1 MAIEQ
6 NNPNNKENLPTSNST
21 SGNSGNGGS
30 DGNQKDNNR
39 RRRNK
44 PRRDGKG
51 SNTQTNTSNKA
62 TKTSKR
68 DASNSS
74 QALVTSGQNSQ
85 DFEQTTIIDPSH
97 FEGDAADD
105 AAAIAEGGIKAIG
118 NQRIIPFMKIEKPMG
133 ILSILLVIGSIIA
146 IAVNGLNFGLDFT
159 GGVSTDVVYEQSVEQ
174 VAVVQALAD
183 NGFDDAVVQYLG
195 TNKQLLVRLPPQSDN
210 IDGLNASLDT
220 ALDFPNNPAT
230 ISNVNIIGSQVG
242 NEVYLNSIMALALAL
257 LSMLGYVALRFQ
269 FKLALGAVLSLFHDA
284 VVTIGVFALFG
295 FPFDLTVLAAV
306 LALIGYSLND
316 TIVVYDRIRENFR
329 RVRGITPRQ
338 TIDLSL
344 TETLRR
350 TIMTISTVLL
360 VVLAMLFLG
369 GDGLYW
375 FSVALFIGLL
385 AGTYS
390 STYIASSIPLA
401 MGLSRDDFVVKVK
414 PEFEEEI
421 VTFNDPKMFE

>member
-6 NNPNNKENLPTSNST
+6 NIPPENQNTPTPSS
-21 SGNSGNGGS
+21 SGGGS
-30 DGNQKDNNR
+30 DGNPNNPSDKTR

-51 SNTQTNTSNKA
+51 NSNNLPPSVKGSQKSRRGGKNDNAALTASNT
-62 TKTSKR
+62 
-68 DASNSS
+68 DA
-74 QALVTSGQNSQ
+74 
-85 DFEQTTIIDPSH
+85 IIDNPDE
-97 FEGDAADD
+97 FGDAADH
-105 AAAIAEGGIKAIG
+105 AAAHAEGGIKSIG
-118 NQRIIPFMKIEKPMG
+118 SQRIIPFMKIEKPMAL
-133 ILSILLVIGSIIA
+133 LSIFLVIGSIIA
-146 IAVNGLNFGLDFT
+146 IAINGLNFGLDFT
-159 GGVSTDVVYEQSVEQ
+159 GGVSADVRYEQPAEQ
-174 VAVVQALAD
+174 VEVVQALAD
-183 NGFDDAVVQYLG
+183 KGFDDAVVQYLG
-195 TNKQLLVRLPPQSDN
+195 TRQELLIRLPPQSDSV
-210 IDGLNASLDT
+210 DGLNTSLGQ
-220 ALDFPNNPAT
+220 ALDLPNNKAE

-242 NEVYLNSIMALALAL
+242 NEVYLNSVMALGLAL

-269 FKLALGAVLSLFHDA
+269 FKLALGAVVSLFHDA
-284 VVTIGVFALFG
+284 IVTIGVFALFG
-295 FPFDLTVLAAV
+295 FPFDLTVLAAI

-329 RVRGITPRQ
+329 RVRGISPTQ
-338 TIDLSL
+338 IIDLSL

-350 TIMTISTVLL
+350 TIMTVSTVLL
-360 VVLAMLFLG
+360 VVLAMMLLG

-375 FSVALFIGLL
+375 FSVALFIGLI

-421 VTFNDPKMFE
+421 VTFNDPKMFEQD

>member
-6 NNPNNKENLPTSNST
+6 KNPPRKENTPTST
-21 SGNSGNGGS
+21 GSGGGS
-30 DGNQKDNNR
+30 DGNPKDPNDKTN

-51 SNTQTNTSNKA
+51 SNNQTKGSTKQASLSKKDKA
-62 TKTSKR
+62 RRSGQG
-68 DASNSS
+68 S
-74 QALVTSGQNSQ
+74 QAL
-85 DFEQTTIIDPSH
+85 TTQMPDSEVDLDPNESMNN
-97 FEGDAADD
+97 AADD
-105 AAAIAEGGIKAIG
+105 AAAKAEGGIKAIG
-118 NQRIIPFMKIEKPMG
+118 NQRIIPFMNIEKPMA
-133 ILSILLVIGSIIA
+133 ILSILLIIGSIIA
-146 IAVNGLNFGLDFT
+146 IAVNGLNLGLDFT
-159 GGVSTDVVYEQSVEQ
+159 GGVSTDVRYEQPAEQ
-174 VAVVQALAD
+174 TEVVKALAD
-183 NGFDDAVVQYLG
+183 NGFDNAVVQYLG
-195 TNKQLLVRLPPQSDN
+195 TRQELLVRLPPQSDN
-210 IDGLNASLDT
+210 INGLNLSLGK
-220 ALDFPNNPAT
+220 ALNLPNNKAE

-242 NEVYLNSIMALALAL
+242 NEVYLNSVMAVALALV
-257 LSMLGYVALRFQ
+257 SMLGYVALRFQ
-269 FKLALGAVLSLFHDA
+269 FKLAVGAVAALFHDA
-284 VVTIGVFALFG
+284 IVTVGVFALFG

-329 RVRGITPRQ
+329 RVRGVTPRQ

-350 TIMTISTVLL
+350 TIMTISTVML
-360 VVLAMLFLG
+360 VVLAMMFLG

-375 FSVALFIGLL
+375 FAVALFIGLI

-390 STYIASSIPLA
+390 SIYISSSIPLA

-421 VTFNDPKMFE
+421 VTFNDPKMFEQD

>member
-1 MAIEQ
+1 MAIDNNNPLEQQ
-6 NNPNNKENLPTSNST
+6 NNPEPNGSNSEA
-21 SGNSGNGGS
+21 SGRGR
-30 DGNQKDNNR
+30 K
-39 RRRNK
+39 K

-51 SNTQTNTSNKA
+51 SNTQTNNATAKKSASKTQRTGKGANKDSQVFA
-62 TKTSKR
+62 TT
-68 DASNSS
+68 
-74 QALVTSGQNSQ
+74 AL
-85 DFEQTTIIDPSH
+85 DPSLAL
-97 FEGDAADD
+97 GDAAED
-105 AAAIAEGGIKAIG
+105 AAAYAEGGIKAVG
-118 NQRIIPFMKIEKPMG
+118 DQRIIPFMKLEKPMG
-133 ILSILLVIGSIIA
+133 ILSIILVIGSIIA
-146 IAVNGLNFGLDFT
+146 IAVNGLNLGLDFT
-159 GGVSTDVVYEQSVEQ
+159 GGVSADVRYEQSVEQ
-174 VAVVQALAD
+174 GDVVTALAD

-195 TNKQLLVRLPPQSDN
+195 TSQELLIRLPPQSDN
-210 IDGLNASLDT
+210 IDGLNTSLSE
-220 ALDFPNNPAT
+220 ALALPNNDVE

-242 NEVYLNSIMALALAL
+242 NEIYLSSVMSIVLALAC
-257 LSMLGYVALRFQ
+257 MLGYVALRFQ
-269 FKLALGAVLSLFHDA
+269 FKLAIGAVLSLFHDA

-295 FPFDLTVLAAV
+295 FPFDLTVLAAI

-329 RVRGITPRQ
+329 RVRGISPRQ

-369 GDGLYW
+369 GDGLFW
-375 FSVALFIGLL
+375 FSAALFIGLL

-401 MGLSRDDFVVKVK
+401 MGLSRDDFIVKVK

-421 VTFNDPKMFE
+421 VTFNDPKMFEQD

>member
-1 MAIEQ
+1 MAIDQ
-6 NNPNNKENLPTSNST
+6 NNPNNKDNLPTSNSSGNQ
-21 SGNSGNGGS
+21 SGNSGSNTNPQ
-30 DGNQKDNNR
+30 GNKR

-51 SNTQTNTSNKA
+51 SNTQTNNLNKT
-62 TKTSKR
+62 TKGPKGAQR
-68 DASNSS
+68 DNAKGS
-74 QALVTSGQNSQ
+74 QALATANAV
-85 DFEQTTIIDPSH
+85 DPSH

-105 AAAIAEGGIKAIG
+105 AAAAAEGGIKAIG
-118 NQRIIPFMKIEKPMG
+118 DQRIIPFMKLEKPMG
-133 ILSILLVIGSIIA
+133 LLSIFMVIASIIA
-146 IAVNGLNFGLDFT
+146 IAVNGLNLGLDFT
-159 GGVSTDVVYEQSVEQ
+159 GGVSADVSYEQSVEQ
-174 VAVVQALAD
+174 VAVVEALAD

-195 TNKQLLVRLPPQSDN
+195 TNKELLVRLPPQSDN
-210 IDGLNASLDT
+210 IDGLNTSLDT
-220 ALDFPNNPAT
+220 ALDLPNNPAS

-242 NEVYLNSIMALALAL
+242 NEVYLNSVMALALAL
-257 LSMLGYVALRFQ
+257 VCMLGYVALRFQ
-269 FKLALGAVLSLFHDA
+269 FKLSLGAVLSLFHDA
-284 VVTIGVFALFG
+284 IVTIGVFALFG

-360 VVLAMLFLG
+360 VVLAMMFLG

-421 VTFNDPKMFE
+421 VSFNDPKMFE

>member
-6 NNPNNKENLPTSNST
+6 NNPPNNGSSGGGTGNNSNDT
-21 SGNSGNGGS
+21 NEA
-30 DGNQKDNNR
+30 NQR

-51 SNTQTNTSNKA
+51 SNNQANNPTAAKS
-62 TKTSKR
+62 TKTKSRRSGKGKGTK
-68 DASNSS
+68 DN
-74 QALVTSGQNSQ
+74 QALSTQASHAAVNSDLNQ
-85 DFEQTTIIDPSH
+85 EIDN
-97 FEGDAADD
+97 AADE
-105 AAAIAEGGIKAIG
+105 AAAKEGGIKAIG
-118 NQRIIPFMKIEKPMG
+118 NQRIIPFMKLEKPMA
-133 ILSILLVIGSIIA
+133 IISILMVIGSIIV
-146 IAVNGLNFGLDFT
+146 IAVNGLNLGLDFT
-159 GGVSTDVVYEQSVEQ
+159 GGVSADVRYEQPVEQ
-174 VAVVQALAD
+174 VEVVQALAD
-183 NGFDDAVVQYLG
+183 NGFSDAVVQYLG
-195 TNKQLLVRLPPQSDN
+195 TREELLIRLPPQSDN
-210 IDGLNASLDT
+210 VDGLNASLEQ
-220 ALDFPNNPAT
+220 ALTLPDNLVN

-242 NEVYLNSIMALALAL
+242 NEVYLNSVMALALAL
-257 LSMLGYVALRFQ
+257 LCMLGYVALRFQ
-269 FKLALGAVLSLFHDA
+269 FKLALGAVVSLFHDA

-295 FPFDLTVLAAV
+295 FPFDLTVLAAI

-360 VVLAMLFLG
+360 VVLAMMFLG

-390 STYIASSIPLA
+390 STYIASSIPLR

-421 VTFNDPKMFE
+421 VTFNDPKMFEQD

>member
-62 TKTSKR
+62 TKNSKR

-97 FEGDAADD
+97 YEGDAADD

>member
-1 MAIEQ
+1 MAIDQ
-6 NNPNNKENLPTSNST
+6 NNPNNKDNLPTSNSSGNQ
-21 SGNSGNGGS
+21 SGNSGSNTNPQ
-30 DGNQKDNNR
+30 GNKR

-51 SNTQTNTSNKA
+51 SNTQTNNLNKT
-62 TKTSKR
+62 TKGPKGAQR
-68 DASNSS
+68 DNAKGS
-74 QALVTSGQNSQ
+74 QALATANAV
-85 DFEQTTIIDPSH
+85 DPSH

-105 AAAIAEGGIKAIG
+105 AAAAAEGGIKAIG
-118 NQRIIPFMKIEKPMG
+118 DQRIIPFMKLEKPMG
-133 ILSILLVIGSIIA
+133 LLSIFMVIASIIA
-146 IAVNGLNFGLDFT
+146 IAVNGLNLGLDFT
-159 GGVSTDVVYEQSVEQ
+159 GGVSADVSYEQSVEQ
-174 VAVVQALAD
+174 AAVVEALAD

-195 TNKQLLVRLPPQSDN
+195 TNKELLVRLPPQSDN
-210 IDGLNASLDT
+210 IDGLNTSLDT
-220 ALDFPNNPAT
+220 ALDLPNNPAS

-242 NEVYLNSIMALALAL
+242 NEVYLNSVMALALAL
-257 LSMLGYVALRFQ
+257 VCMLGYVALRFQ
-269 FKLALGAVLSLFHDA
+269 FKLSLGAVLSLFHDA
-284 VVTIGVFALFG
+284 IVTIGVFALFG

-360 VVLAMLFLG
+360 VVLAMMFLG

-421 VTFNDPKMFE
+421 VSFNDPKMFE

>member
-1 MAIEQ
+1 MAIDNNNPLEQQ
-6 NNPNNKENLPTSNST
+6 NNPEPNGSNGEAST
-21 SGNSGNGGS
+21 
-30 DGNQKDNNR
+30 R
-39 RRRNK
+39 RRKK

-51 SNTQTNTSNKA
+51 SNSQANHA
-62 TKTSKR
+62 TAKTSGSKAR
-68 DASNSS
+68 RSGKSADKGS
-74 QALVTSGQNSQ
+74 QAL
-85 DFEQTTIIDPSH
+85 TTQASDATDPNLVSADL
-97 FEGDAADD
+97 GDAADD
-105 AAAIAEGGIKAIG
+105 AAAYAEGGIKAIG
-118 NQRIIPFMKIEKPMG
+118 DQRIIPFMKIEKPMA
-133 ILSILLVIGSIIA
+133 ILSLILVIGSIIA
-146 IAVNGLNFGLDFT
+146 IAVNGLNLGLDFT
-159 GGVSTDVVYEQSVEQ
+159 GGVSADVRYENPAEQVDVVK
-174 VAVVQALAD
+174 ALAD

-195 TNKQLLVRLPPQSDN
+195 TRQELLIRLPPQSDN
-210 IDGLNASLDT
+210 VDGLNASLSE
-220 ALDFPNNPAT
+220 ALALPNNNVE

-242 NEVYLNSIMALALAL
+242 NEVYLNSVMSIVLALAC
-257 LSMLGYVALRFQ
+257 MLGYVALRFQ

-284 VVTIGVFALFG
+284 IVTIGVFALFG
-295 FPFDLTVLAAV
+295 FPFDLTVLAAI

-369 GDGLYW
+369 GDGLFW
-375 FSVALFIGLL
+375 FSAALFIGLL

-401 MGLSRDDFVVKVK
+401 MGLSRDDFIVKVK

-421 VTFNDPKMFE
+421 VTFNDPKMFEQD

>member
-1 MAIEQ
+1 MAIDQ
-6 NNPNNKENLPTSNST
+6 NNPNNKDNLPTSNSSGNQ
-21 SGNSGNGGS
+21 SGNSGSNTNPQ
-30 DGNQKDNNR
+30 GNKR

-51 SNTQTNTSNKA
+51 SNTQTNNLNKT
-62 TKTSKR
+62 TKGSKGAQR
-68 DASNSS
+68 DNAKGS
-74 QALVTSGQNSQ
+74 QALATANAV
-85 DFEQTTIIDPSH
+85 DPSH

-105 AAAIAEGGIKAIG
+105 AAAAAEGGIKAIG
-118 NQRIIPFMKIEKPMG
+118 DQRIIPFMKLEKPMG
-133 ILSILLVIGSIIA
+133 LLSIFMVIASIIA
-146 IAVNGLNFGLDFT
+146 IAVNGLNLGLDFT
-159 GGVSTDVVYEQSVEQ
+159 GGVSADVSYEQSVEQ
-174 VAVVQALAD
+174 VAVVEALAD

-195 TNKQLLVRLPPQSDN
+195 TNKELLVRLPPQSDN
-210 IDGLNASLDT
+210 IDGLSTSLDT
-220 ALDFPNNPAT
+220 ALDLPNNPAS

-242 NEVYLNSIMALALAL
+242 NEVYLNSVMALALAL
-257 LSMLGYVALRFQ
+257 VCMLGYVALRFQ
-269 FKLALGAVLSLFHDA
+269 FKLSLGAVLSLFHDA
-284 VVTIGVFALFG
+284 IVTIGVFALFG

-360 VVLAMLFLG
+360 VVLAMMFLG

-421 VTFNDPKMFE
+421 VSFNDPKMFE

>member
-6 NNPNNKENLPTSNST
+6 NNPNNKEHQPTSNH
-21 SGNSGNGGS
+21 SGNGGS
-30 DGNQKDNNR
+30 DNSQKDNNR

-51 SNTQTNTSNKA
+51 SNTQTNNSTKVAKNGKRSGNKDAKALAIQNLDSEVLAA
-62 TKTSKR
+62 TNTLDS
-68 DASNSS
+68 
-74 QALVTSGQNSQ
+74 
-85 DFEQTTIIDPSH
+85 SH

-105 AAAIAEGGIKAIG
+105 AAAQAEGGIKAIG
-118 NQRIIPFMKIEKPMG
+118 DQRIIPFMKIEKPMG
-133 ILSILLVIGSIIA
+133 LLSIFMVVASIIA
-146 IAVNGLNFGLDFT
+146 IAFNGLNFGLDFT
-159 GGVSTDVVYEQSVEQ
+159 GGVSTDVSYEQSVEQ

-195 TNKQLLVRLPPQSDN
+195 TNKELLVRLPPQSDN
-210 IDGLNASLDT
+210 IDGLNTTLDA
-220 ALDFPNNPAT
+220 ALDLPNNPAT

-242 NEVYLNSIMALALAL
+242 NEVYLNSVMALALAL
-257 LSMLGYVALRFQ
+257 ISMLGYVALRFQ

-360 VVLAMLFLG
+360 VVLAMMFLG

>member
-1 MAIEQ
+1 MAIDNNNPLEQQ
-6 NNPNNKENLPTSNST
+6 NNPDRNGSTGEANNAST
-21 SGNSGNGGS
+21 
-30 DGNQKDNNR
+30 R
-39 RRRNK
+39 RRKK

-51 SNTQTNTSNKA
+51 SNTKTNNPTA
-62 TKTSKR
+62 TKSGKSSR
-68 DASNSS
+68 SGGKDNKDS
-74 QALVTSGQNSQ
+74 QALSTA
-85 DFEQTTIIDPSH
+85 TDPNLVS
-97 FEGDAADD
+97 GDAADD
-105 AAAIAEGGIKAIG
+105 AAAVAEGGIKAVG
-118 NQRIIPFMKIEKPMG
+118 NQRIIPFMKIEKPMAL
-133 ILSILLVIGSIIA
+133 LSLFMVIASIIA
-146 IAVNGLNFGLDFT
+146 IAVNGLNLGLDFT
-159 GGVSTDVVYEQSVEQ
+159 GGVSADVRYEQPVEQ

-183 NGFDDAVVQYLG
+183 SGFDDAVVQYLG
-195 TNKQLLVRLPPQSDN
+195 TREELLVRLPPQSDN
-210 IDGLNASLDT
+210 VDGLSAGLTQALALPGNT
-220 ALDFPNNPAT
+220 AD

-242 NEVYLNSIMALALAL
+242 NEVYLNSVMALALAL
-257 LSMLGYVALRFQ
+257 ACMLGYVALRFQ
-269 FKLALGAVLSLFHDA
+269 FKLSLGAVLSLFHDA

-295 FPFDLTVLAAV
+295 FPFDLTVLAAI

-329 RVRGITPRQ
+329 RVRGISPSQ
-338 TIDLSL
+338 TVDLSL

-390 STYIASSIPLA
+390 STYIASSIPLR
-401 MGLSRDDFVVKVK
+401 MGLSRDDFIVKVK

-421 VTFNDPKMFE
+421 VTFNDPKMFEQDNV

>member
-1 MAIEQ
+1 MAIDQ
-6 NNPNNKENLPTSNST
+6 NNPNNKDNLPTSNGSGNQ
-21 SGNSGNGGS
+21 SGNSGSNTNPQ
-30 DGNQKDNNR
+30 GNKR

-51 SNTQTNTSNKA
+51 SNTQTNNLNKT
-62 TKTSKR
+62 TKGPKGAKR
-68 DASNSS
+68 DNAKGS
-74 QALVTSGQNSQ
+74 QALATANTV
-85 DFEQTTIIDPSH
+85 DPSH

-105 AAAIAEGGIKAIG
+105 AAAAAEGGIKAIG
-118 NQRIIPFMKIEKPMG
+118 DQRIIPFMKLEKPMG
-133 ILSILLVIGSIIA
+133 LLSIFMVIASIIA
-146 IAVNGLNFGLDFT
+146 IAVNGLNLGLDFT
-159 GGVSTDVVYEQSVEQ
+159 GGVSADVSYEQSVEQ
-174 VAVVQALAD
+174 VAVVEALAD

-195 TNKQLLVRLPPQSDN
+195 TNKELLVRLPPQSDN
-210 IDGLNASLDT
+210 IDGLNTSLDT
-220 ALDFPNNPAT
+220 ALDLPNNPAS

-242 NEVYLNSIMALALAL
+242 NEVYLNSVMALALAL
-257 LSMLGYVALRFQ
+257 VCMLGYVALRFQ
-269 FKLALGAVLSLFHDA
+269 FKLSLGAVLSLFHDA
-284 VVTIGVFALFG
+284 IVTIGVFALFG

-360 VVLAMLFLG
+360 VVLAMMFLG

-421 VTFNDPKMFE
+421 VSFNDPKMFE

>member
-6 NNPNNKENLPTSNST
+6 NNPPNNGSSGGGTGNNSNDT
-21 SGNSGNGGS
+21 NEA
-30 DGNQKDNNR
+30 NQR

-51 SNTQTNTSNKA
+51 SNNQANNPTAAKS
-62 TKTSKR
+62 TKTKSRRSGKGKGTK
-68 DASNSS
+68 DNQALSTQASNAAVDNDLN
-74 QALVTSGQNSQ
+74 Q
-85 DFEQTTIIDPSH
+85 EIDN
-97 FEGDAADD
+97 AADE
-105 AAAIAEGGIKAIG
+105 AAAKEGGIKAIG
-118 NQRIIPFMKIEKPMG
+118 NQRIIPFMKLEKPMA
-133 ILSILLVIGSIIA
+133 IISILMVIGSIIV
-146 IAVNGLNFGLDFT
+146 IAVNGLNLGLDFT
-159 GGVSTDVVYEQSVEQ
+159 GGVSADVRYEQPVEQ
-174 VAVVQALAD
+174 VEVVQALAD
-183 NGFDDAVVQYLG
+183 NGFNDAVVQYLG
-195 TNKQLLVRLPPQSDN
+195 TREELLIRLPPQSDN
-210 IDGLNASLDT
+210 VDGLNASLEQ
-220 ALDFPNNPAT
+220 ALTLPDNLVN

-242 NEVYLNSIMALALAL
+242 NEVYLNSVMALALAL
-257 LSMLGYVALRFQ
+257 LCMLGYVALRFQ
-269 FKLALGAVLSLFHDA
+269 FKLALGAVVSLFHDA

-295 FPFDLTVLAAV
+295 FPFDLTVLAAI

-360 VVLAMLFLG
+360 VVLAMMFLG

-390 STYIASSIPLA
+390 STYIASSIPLR

-421 VTFNDPKMFE
+421 VTFNDPKMFEQD

>member
-1 MAIEQ
+1 MAIDQ
-6 NNPNNKENLPTSNST
+6 NNPNNKDNLPTSNSSGNQ
-21 SGNSGNGGS
+21 SGNSGSNTNS
-30 DGNQKDNNR
+30 QGNKR

-51 SNTQTNTSNKA
+51 SNTQTNSLNKT
-62 TKTSKR
+62 TKGSKG
-68 DASNSS
+68 S
-74 QALVTSGQNSQ
+74 QALATANAV
-85 DFEQTTIIDPSH
+85 DPSH
-97 FEGDAADD
+97 FEADAADD
-105 AAAIAEGGIKAIG
+105 AAAAAEGGIKAIG
-118 NQRIIPFMKIEKPMG
+118 DQRIIPFMKLEKPMG
-133 ILSILLVIGSIIA
+133 LLSIFMVIASIIA
-146 IAVNGLNFGLDFT
+146 IAVNGLNLGLDFT
-159 GGVSTDVVYEQSVEQ
+159 GGVSADVSYEQSVEQ
-174 VAVVQALAD
+174 AAVVEALAD

-195 TNKQLLVRLPPQSDN
+195 TNKELLVRLPPQSDN
-210 IDGLNASLDT
+210 IDGLNTSLDT
-220 ALDFPNNPAT
+220 ALDLPNNPAS

-242 NEVYLNSIMALALAL
+242 NEVYLNSVMALALAL
-257 LSMLGYVALRFQ
+257 VCMLGYVALRFQ
-269 FKLALGAVLSLFHDA
+269 FKLSLGAVLSLFHDA
-284 VVTIGVFALFG
+284 IVTIGVFALFG

-360 VVLAMLFLG
+360 VVLAMMFLG

-421 VTFNDPKMFE
+421 VSFNDPKMFE

>member
-1 MAIEQ
+1 MAIDNNNPLEQQ
-6 NNPNNKENLPTSNST
+6 NNPEPNGSNSEAST
-21 SGNSGNGGS
+21 
-30 DGNQKDNNR
+30 R
-39 RRRNK
+39 RRKK

-51 SNTQTNTSNKA
+51 SNSQTNHA
-62 TKTSKR
+62 TAKTSGGKAR
-68 DASNSS
+68 RSGKSADKGS
-74 QALVTSGQNSQ
+74 QAL
-85 DFEQTTIIDPSH
+85 TTQASDATDTNLVSADL
-97 FEGDAADD
+97 GDAADD
-105 AAAIAEGGIKAIG
+105 AAAYAEGGIKAIG
-118 NQRIIPFMKIEKPMG
+118 DQRIIPFMKIEKPMA
-133 ILSILLVIGSIIA
+133 ILSLILVIGSIIA
-146 IAVNGLNFGLDFT
+146 IAVNGLNLGLDFT
-159 GGVSTDVVYEQSVEQ
+159 GGVSADVRYENPAEQVDVVK
-174 VAVVQALAD
+174 ALAD

-195 TNKQLLVRLPPQSDN
+195 TRQELLIRLPPQSDN
-210 IDGLNASLDT
+210 VDGLNASLSE
-220 ALDFPNNPAT
+220 ALALPNNNVE

-242 NEVYLNSIMALALAL
+242 NEVYLNSVMSIVLALAC
-257 LSMLGYVALRFQ
+257 MLGYVALRFQ

-284 VVTIGVFALFG
+284 IVTIGVFALFG
-295 FPFDLTVLAAV
+295 FPFDLTVLAAI

-369 GDGLYW
+369 GDGLFW
-375 FSVALFIGLL
+375 FSAALFIGLL

-401 MGLSRDDFVVKVK
+401 MGLSRDDFIVKVK

-421 VTFNDPKMFE
+421 VTFNDPKMFEQD

>member
-1 MAIEQ
+1 MAIDN
-6 NNPNNKENLPTSNST
+6 NNPLEQQNSPEPNGSNSEAST
-21 SGNSGNGGS
+21 
-30 DGNQKDNNR
+30 R
-39 RRRNK
+39 RRKK

-51 SNTQTNTSNKA
+51 SNTQSN
-62 TKTSKR
+62 KTSKTSLSKNKTR
-68 DASNSS
+68 RGDKDASQDSHALAT
-74 QALVTSGQNSQ
+74 QAM
-85 DFEQTTIIDPSH
+85 DPNLNNLDI
-97 FEGDAADD
+97 GDAEDN
-105 AAAIAEGGIKAIG
+105 AAAEAEGGIKAIG
-118 NQRIIPFMKIEKPMG
+118 EQRIIPFMKLEKPMAL
-133 ILSILLVIGSIIA
+133 LSLLMVIGSIIA
-146 IAVNGLNFGLDFT
+146 IAVNGLNLGLDFT
-159 GGVSTDVVYEQSVEQ
+159 GGVSADVRYEQPAEQ
-174 VAVVQALAD
+174 VEVVKALAD

-195 TNKQLLVRLPPQSDN
+195 TRQELLVRLPPQSDN
-210 IDGLNASLDT
+210 VDGLNASLSK
-220 ALDFPNNPAT
+220 ALALPNNNVE

-242 NEVYLNSIMALALAL
+242 NDIYLSSVMSLVLALAC
-257 LSMLGYVALRFQ
+257 MLGYVALRFQ

-284 VVTIGVFALFG
+284 IVTIGIFALFG
-295 FPFDLTVLAAV
+295 FPFDLTVLAAI
-306 LALIGYSLND
+306 LALIGYSIND

-338 TIDLSL
+338 TVDLSL

-390 STYIASSIPLA
+390 STYIASSIPLR
-401 MGLSRDDFVVKVK
+401 MGLSRDDFIVKVK

-421 VTFNDPKMFE
+421 VTFNDPKMYEQD

>member
-1 MAIEQ
+1 MAIDNNNPLEQQ
-6 NNPNNKENLPTSNST
+6 NNPDRNGSTGEANNAST
-21 SGNSGNGGS
+21 
-30 DGNQKDNNR
+30 R
-39 RRRNK
+39 RRKK

-51 SNTQTNTSNKA
+51 SNTKTNNPTA
-62 TKTSKR
+62 TKSGKSSR
-68 DASNSS
+68 SGGKDNKDS
-74 QALVTSGQNSQ
+74 QALSTA
-85 DFEQTTIIDPSH
+85 TDPNLVS
-97 FEGDAADD
+97 GDAADD
-105 AAAIAEGGIKAIG
+105 AAAVAEGGIKAVG
-118 NQRIIPFMKIEKPMG
+118 NQRIIPFMKIEKPMAL
-133 ILSILLVIGSIIA
+133 LSLFMVIASIIA
-146 IAVNGLNFGLDFT
+146 IAVNGLNLGLDFT
-159 GGVSTDVVYEQSVEQ
+159 GGVSADVRYEQPVEQ

-183 NGFDDAVVQYLG
+183 SGFDDAVVQYLG
-195 TNKQLLVRLPPQSDN
+195 TREELLVRLPPQSDN
-210 IDGLNASLDT
+210 VDGLSADLT
-220 ALDFPNNPAT
+220 QALALPNNTAD

-242 NEVYLNSIMALALAL
+242 NEVYLNSVMALALAL
-257 LSMLGYVALRFQ
+257 ACMLGYVALRFQ
-269 FKLALGAVLSLFHDA
+269 FKLSLGAVLSLFHDA

-295 FPFDLTVLAAV
+295 FPFDLTVLAAI

-329 RVRGITPRQ
+329 RVRGISPSQ
-338 TIDLSL
+338 TVDLSL

-390 STYIASSIPLA
+390 STYIASSIPLR
-401 MGLSRDDFVVKVK
+401 MGLSRDDFIVKVK

-421 VTFNDPKMFE
+421 VTFNDPKMFEQDNV

>member
-1 MAIEQ
+1 MAIDNNNPLEQQ
-6 NNPNNKENLPTSNST
+6 NNPDRNGST
-21 SGNSGNGGS
+21 GEATNAST
-30 DGNQKDNNR
+30 R
-39 RRRNK
+39 RRKK

-51 SNTQTNTSNKA
+51 SNTKTNNPTA
-62 TKTSKR
+62 TKSGKSSRSGGKDSK
-68 DASNSS
+68 DS
-74 QALVTSGQNSQ
+74 QALSTA
-85 DFEQTTIIDPSH
+85 TDPNLVS
-97 FEGDAADD
+97 GDAADD
-105 AAAIAEGGIKAIG
+105 AAAVAEGGIKAVG
-118 NQRIIPFMKIEKPMG
+118 NQRIIPFMKIEKPMAL
-133 ILSILLVIGSIIA
+133 LSLFMVIASIIA
-146 IAVNGLNFGLDFT
+146 IAVNGLNLGLDFT
-159 GGVSTDVVYEQSVEQ
+159 GGVSADVRYEQPVEQ

-183 NGFDDAVVQYLG
+183 SGFDDAVVQYLG
-195 TNKQLLVRLPPQSDN
+195 TREELLVRLPPQSDN
-210 IDGLNASLDT
+210 VDGLSADLTQALALPDNT
-220 ALDFPNNPAT
+220 AD

-242 NEVYLNSIMALALAL
+242 NEVYLNSVMALALAL
-257 LSMLGYVALRFQ
+257 ACMLGYVALRFQ
-269 FKLALGAVLSLFHDA
+269 FKLSLGAVLSLFHDA

-295 FPFDLTVLAAV
+295 FPFDLTVLAAI

-329 RVRGITPRQ
+329 RVRGISPSQ
-338 TIDLSL
+338 TVDLSL

-390 STYIASSIPLA
+390 STYIASSIPLR
-401 MGLSRDDFVVKVK
+401 MGLSRDDFIVKVK

-421 VTFNDPKMFE
+421 VTFNDPKMFEQDNV

>member
-1 MAIEQ
+1 MAIDQ
-6 NNPNNKENLPTSNST
+6 NNPNNKDNLPTSNSSGNQ
-21 SGNSGNGGS
+21 SGNSGSNTNPQ
-30 DGNQKDNNR
+30 GNKR

-51 SNTQTNTSNKA
+51 SNTQTNNLNKT
-62 TKTSKR
+62 TKRPKGAQR
-68 DASNSS
+68 DNAKGS
-74 QALVTSGQNSQ
+74 QALATANAV
-85 DFEQTTIIDPSH
+85 DPSH

-105 AAAIAEGGIKAIG
+105 AAAAAEGGIKAIG
-118 NQRIIPFMKIEKPMG
+118 DQRIIPFMKLEKPMG
-133 ILSILLVIGSIIA
+133 LLSIFMVIASIIA
-146 IAVNGLNFGLDFT
+146 IAVNGLNLGLDFT
-159 GGVSTDVVYEQSVEQ
+159 GGVSADVSYEQSVEQ
-174 VAVVQALAD
+174 AAVVEALAD

-195 TNKQLLVRLPPQSDN
+195 TNKELLVRLPPQSDN
-210 IDGLNASLDT
+210 IDGLNTSLDT
-220 ALDFPNNPAT
+220 ALDLPNNPAS
-230 ISNVNIIGSQVG
+230 ISNINIIGSQVG
-242 NEVYLNSIMALALAL
+242 NEVYLNSVMALALAL
-257 LSMLGYVALRFQ
+257 VCMLGYVALRFQ
-269 FKLALGAVLSLFHDA
+269 FKLSLGAVLSLFHDA
-284 VVTIGVFALFG
+284 IVTIGVFALFG

-360 VVLAMLFLG
+360 VVLAMMFLG

-421 VTFNDPKMFE
+421 VSFNDPKMFE

>member
-6 NNPNNKENLPTSNST
+6 KGPTNKDNTPTSNS
-21 SGNSGNGGS
+21 SGGSSGGGSNSGNEAA
-30 DGNQKDNNR
+30 QEKAR

-51 SNTQTNTSNKA
+51 SNTQTNKSSVKA
-62 TKTSKR
+62 DTTKGKKR
-68 DASNSS
+68 GEKTAHSLAV
-74 QALVTSGQNSQ
+74 QPPVATH
-85 DFEQTTIIDPSH
+85 EPIDSMDSM
-97 FEGDAADD
+97 EES
-105 AAAIAEGGIKAIG
+105 AAAQAEGGIKAIG
-118 NQRIIPFMKIEKPMG
+118 NQRIIPFMSIEKPMG
-133 ILSILLVIGSIIA
+133 ILSIILVIGSIIA

-159 GGVSTDVVYEQSVEQ
+159 GGVSADVAYEQPVEQ

-195 TNKQLLVRLPPQSDN
+195 TRDELLIRLPPQADDIS
-210 IDGLNASLDT
+210 GLNTNLEN
-220 ALDFPNNPAT
+220 ALALPNNQVEIT
-230 ISNVNIIGSQVG
+230 NVNIIGSQVG
-242 NEVYLNSIMALALAL
+242 NEVYLNSLMALALAL
-257 LSMLGYVALRFQ
+257 VSMLGYVALRFQ

-284 VVTIGVFALFG
+284 IVTIGVFALFG
-295 FPFDLTVLAAV
+295 FPFDLTVLAAI

-338 TIDLSL
+338 TLDLSL

-360 VVLAMLFLG
+360 VVLAMMFLG

-421 VTFNDPKMFE
+421 VTFNDPKMFEQE

>member
-6 NNPNNKENLPTSNST
+6 NNPPKPQNTPDRNS
-21 SGNSGNGGS
+21 SGGGS
-30 DGNQKDNNR
+30 DGNPNDKAR
-39 RRRNK
+39 RHRSK

-51 SNTQTNTSNKA
+51 SNNQTVPTSS
-62 TKTSKR
+62 SKKGNGR
-68 DASNSS
+68 RNG
-74 QALVTSGQNSQ
+74 QAL
-85 DFEQTTIIDPSH
+85 TTQKSNAAIDIDPNESM
-97 FEGDAADD
+97 DSAADD
-105 AAAIAEGGIKAIG
+105 AAAKAEGGIKAIG
-118 NQRIIPFMKIEKPMG
+118 NQRIIPFMKIEKPMA
-133 ILSILLVIGSIIA
+133 ILSILLIIGSIIA
-146 IAVNGLNFGLDFT
+146 IAVNGLNLGLDFT
-159 GGVSTDVVYEQSVEQ
+159 GGVSADVRYAQPVEQ
-174 VAVVQALAD
+174 VDVVKALAD

-195 TNKQLLVRLPPQSDN
+195 TRQELLVRLPPQSDN
-210 IDGLNASLDT
+210 VEGLNSTLDK
-220 ALDFPNNPAT
+220 ALDLPNNNAE

-242 NEVYLNSIMALALAL
+242 NEVYLNSVMAVVLALTC
-257 LSMLGYVALRFQ
+257 MLGYVALRFQ
-269 FKLALGAVLSLFHDA
+269 FKLAVGAVVALFHDA
-284 VVTIGVFALFG
+284 IVTVGFFALFG
-295 FPFDLTVLAAV
+295 LPFDLTVLAAV

-329 RVRGITPRQ
+329 RVRGISPRQ

-350 TIMTISTVLL
+350 TIMTISTVML

-375 FSVALFIGLL
+375 FAVALFIGLI

-390 STYIASSIPLA
+390 SIYISSSIPLS

-421 VTFNDPKMFE
+421 VTFNDPKMFEQD